1 MVIGNLI
8 LYKLDRNRKF
18 PEMLILG
25 DINKKPKCCQKFID
39 FGDRI
44 FKNYFGLEN
53 GGIRKSVKQNIVR
66 RLPKVSR
73 KLKMV

>member
-1 MVIGNLI
+1 MIIGNLI
-8 LYKLDRNRKF
+8 LYPLDRNRNF

-25 DINKKPKCCQKFID
+25 DINQKPKGSQEFPC

-53 GGIRKSVKQNIVR
+53 GGIRKS
-66 RLPKVSR
+66 
-73 KLKMV
+73 LKHS